1 MGNQVDR
8 KFTWV
13 IKNFSTLQSEK
24 IYSDEFVISGCKWR
38 LLAFP
43 EGNNSPNNFSL
54 YLIVADYESLPSE
67 CKRNVFF
74 TFTLVNQLHERLS
87 RVKVARNWLDQKA
100 PDWGFTSMI
109 SLIELHAKDGGY
121 LLNDELKIVI
131 ELYVLEVIGK
141 LDVPEE
147 SKEATKPL
155 KTMNHNDDD
164 EDIPGDLVDVNG
176 FQVLPSQVGFVRR
189 IFGKHPDTAV
199 ECCTKNQDLR
209 TSYINVLFTLIKM
222 LYKRTQDQSTDDL
235 SDAEAALAYMKSVG
249 FKVNWLE
256 KKLVEVKENKKRCD
270 QVTELEQQLQ
280 DLMNKY
286 TSVGQQL
293 EKERAEIKKAASPD
307 ISFNDVV

>member
-1 MGNQVDR
+1 MGNQVDN
-8 KFTWV
+8 KYTWL
-13 IKNFSTLQSEK
+13 IKNLSSVSCQT
-24 IYSDEFVISGCKWR
+24 IYSDIILMAGYKWQILAYPKGKNGNQSFCLDLELLDCGSFPSQWKRAVKFSFTVVNYFSKKLSKEIVLTHWFHKKERSKGISMLPLSQLTDKQSGFLVDGEVEVVVR
-38 LLAFP
+38 INVHETDPLFDGSND
-43 EGNNSPNNFSL
+43 E
-54 YLIVADYESLPSE
+54 VA
-67 CKRNVFF
+67 
-74 TFTLVNQLHERLS
+74 TTLVRT
-87 RVKVARNWLDQKA
+87 VK
-100 PDWGFTSMI
+100 P
-109 SLIELHAKDGGY
+109 
-121 LLNDELKIVI
+121 
-131 ELYVLEVIGK
+131 
-141 LDVPEE
+141 
-147 SKEATKPL
+147 
-155 KTMNHNDDD
+155 NDD
-164 EDIPGDLVDVNG
+164 GAMSSKANLVYVNG